1 MYAMGMS
8 AAAVNVAW
16 MAGYGRGSSTEAIT
30 QEGNRIAI
38 STRGMLGHEESSF
51 IINDMSSVDRKES
64 RRKKGHFNET
74 TLKWDGDVLVATIH
88 LAVEGK
94 VSGCSSI
101 SISAI
106 NSKSVCL
113 PLAYTLPLPFPLSQT
128 MLTQRWLVD
137 ENRMIL
143 RGSALDGDLTGDTV
157 VTKTYTK

>member
-1 MYAMGMS
+1 MGMS

-30 QEGNRIAI
+30 QEGNSIAI
-38 STRGMLGHEESSF
+38 SARGMLGHEESSF
-51 IINDMSSVDRKES
+51 IINDRSSIDRKES

-88 LAVEGK
+88 LAVEGT

-106 NSKSVCL
+106 NSKSVCRSHL
-113 PLAYTLPLPFPLSQT
+113 
-128 MLTQRWLVD
+128 LTRCPCPSPS
-137 ENRMIL
+137 L
-143 RGSALDGDLTGDTV
+143 RRC
-157 VTKTYTK
+157 